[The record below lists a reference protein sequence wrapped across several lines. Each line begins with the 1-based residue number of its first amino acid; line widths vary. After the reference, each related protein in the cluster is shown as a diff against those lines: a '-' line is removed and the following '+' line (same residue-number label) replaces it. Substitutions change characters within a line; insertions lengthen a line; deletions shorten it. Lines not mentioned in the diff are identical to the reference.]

1 MDKPVFEHQN
11 SDFDVKISAED
22 NYEVVFRNNEGDLL
36 NDDPSV

>member
-1 MDKPVFEHQN
+1 MDKPNFEHQN

-22 NYEVVFRNNEGDLL
+22 NCEVALLNNEGDPL